1 MRTLLVLTAVG
12 LAASL
17 TSGCSKLF
25 RGPGTHAASPMMH
38 QGPVKL
44 DLAVMLDPSIPAVA
58 WDAEPEPGRLERA
71 LATFDGGMDRRNS
84 IAGALLLA
92 SDRNCDVYLEN
103 LRGFQSTWR
112 TSFSLASVGLGAAG
126 AIVTG
131 ADTSRLL
138 SGLTGASSG
147 AVGAL
152 DDNIMGGMAAE
163 VLVAGV
169 RAGREPLRQAIIQN
183 MALPYEQWTV
193 EIAIAD
199 VLRYHGRC
207 NAMSGLA
214 STQRA
219 VEEQLSTAEAD
230 PATLGGTNANKSGTE

>member
-1 MRTLLVLTAVG
+1 MRASLVLAAVILIAPVAG
-12 LAASL
+12 
-17 TSGCSKLF
+17 GCSKAF
-25 RGPGTHAASPMMH
+25 RGPLTHAASPLLH

-44 DLAVMLDPSIPAVA
+44 DLAVMLDPSIAAIA
-58 WDAEPEPGRLERA
+58 WEEEPEPGRLERA
-71 LATFDGGMDRRNS
+71 FANFDGGVQRRNS

-103 LRGFQSTWR
+103 LRTLQSTWR

-138 SGLTGASSG
+138 SGLTGATSG

-152 DDNIMGGMAAE
+152 DNNIMGGMASE

-169 RAGREPLRQAIIQN
+169 RAGREPLRLAIIQN
-183 MALPYEQWTV
+183 MTLSYEAWPV
-193 EIAIAD
+193 EIAVAD

-219 VEEQLSTAEAD
+219 VEEQLSTAKAD
-230 PATLGGTNANKSGTE
+230 PATLGGTGVNK